1 MEVFIQEENK
11 TLWST
16 PVINK
21 FDLTWLKDREKR
33 QMDRFPK
40 EKWCHSDKKEP
51 FFLIVRTKAWHSFLM
66 YLWNFVDHLWH
77 DCQATHKGA
86 SGHESPRQLDAELTR
101 HIAKRLQLLRVPTH
115 ALHVG
120 IAEFILNIDQSKHP
134 LQEVSP
140 EIRQHGL
147 QVDGWTARHVVP
159 CQGLEKVL
167 EELGVLHVHHPV
179 RSHKHVV
186 QRDLCIFQKLTEKL

>member
-11 TLWST
+11 DTETRDKWTDSLKKND
-16 PVINK
+16 VI
-21 FDLTWLKDREKR
+21 LIKR
-33 QMDRFPK
+33 
-40 EKWCHSDKKEP
+40 SL
-51 FFLIVRTKAWHSFLM
+51 FFLIVGTNAWRPFLM

-86 SGHESPRQLDAELTR
+86 SGHESPGQLDAELTR
-101 HIAKRLQLLRVPTH
+101 HITERLQLLRVPTH

-120 IAEFILNIDQSKHP
+120 VAELILNIDKSKHP

-147 QVDGWTARHVVP
+147 QVDGWTAGHVVP

-167 EELGVLHVHHPV
+167 EQLGVLHVHHPV

-186 QRDLCIFQKLTEKL
+186 QWDLCIFQKFTEKLWRGERKQS